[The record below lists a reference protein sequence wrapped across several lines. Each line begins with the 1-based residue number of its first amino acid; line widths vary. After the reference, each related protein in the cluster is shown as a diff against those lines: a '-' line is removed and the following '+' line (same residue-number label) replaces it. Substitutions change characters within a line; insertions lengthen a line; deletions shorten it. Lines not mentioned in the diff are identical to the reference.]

1 MMTKNSKALDFLLTR
16 RSHPSKTLKEPA
28 PSLDELNP
36 ILTAAM
42 RSPDHGKLEP
52 WRFIV
57 LQKDALLRLAKCASS
72 RSVELDLGVEAQK
85 KVEFFFSN
93 PPLSVAV
100 VSSPKESEKIPM
112 IEQTLSAGAVCL
124 ALVNAA
130 LASGW
135 GASWLTGWTATDRP
149 FLTNQLNLDEHEF
162 VAGYIHLGSKSF
174 QPPER
179 PRPDF
184 KSKTSIFSD

>member
-1 MMTKNSKALDFLLTR
+1 
-16 RSHPSKTLKEPA
+16 
-28 PSLDELNP
+28 
-36 ILTAAM
+36 M

-57 LQKDALLRLAKCASS
+57 LQKDALLRLAQCASS

-149 FLTNQLNLDEHEF
+149 FLTNQLNLEEHEF

>member
-1 MMTKNSKALDFLLTR
+1 M
-16 RSHPSKTLKEPA
+16 
-28 PSLDELNP
+28 
-36 ILTAAM
+36 
-42 RSPDHGKLEP
+42 
-52 WRFIV
+52 
-57 LQKDALLRLAKCASS
+57 
-72 RSVELDLGVEAQK
+72 
-85 KVEFFFSN
+85 
-93 PPLSVAV
+93 AV

-130 LASGW
+130 LSSGW

-149 FLTNQLNLDEHEF
+149 FLTNQLSLKKHEF